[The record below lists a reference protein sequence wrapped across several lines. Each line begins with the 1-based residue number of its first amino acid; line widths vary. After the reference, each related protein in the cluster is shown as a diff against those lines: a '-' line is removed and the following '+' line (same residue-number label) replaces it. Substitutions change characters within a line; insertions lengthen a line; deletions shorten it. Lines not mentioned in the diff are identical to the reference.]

1 MLLFN
6 LAGAPLGNL
15 QDGWY
20 PRKVFLGRVH
30 CTNSSKLTGACAPA
44 LTEPLTWGRV
54 LNGVG
59 KGFGFLGHIFT
70 PAFEISL

>member
-1 MLLFN
+1 M
-6 LAGAPLGNL
+6 
-15 QDGWY
+15 
-20 PRKVFLGRVH
+20 
-30 CTNSSKLTGACAPA
+30 GACEPA

-70 PAFEISL
+70 PVMALQNRVAFDSTLTDNDGLRGTFWLVKF